1 MKFPVSSGNQIQRRR
16 RRRPVTMKRD
26 TAINAA
32 QTDETS
38 GNNNNVCRPV
48 DLRDIIRS
56 RLTVDKS
63 L

>member
-1 MKFPVSSGNQIQRRR
+1 MKFPVSGGNQIQRRR

-26 TAINAA
+26 TAITINAA

-48 DLRDIIRS
+48 DLRDITIASDS
-56 RLTVDKS
+56 R
-63 L
+63 